1 MASFLVLVYYVQNKY
16 RDLLLPSTTN
26 YKYPMSLFVKDP
38 QIFFFLFFE
47 ADLEME
53 LESGTSD
60 GHFCFPIGYVILSKF
75 DLLVVYLNFR
85 D

>member
-1 MASFLVLVYYVQNKY
+1 
-16 RDLLLPSTTN
+16 
-26 YKYPMSLFVKDP
+26 MSLFVKDP